1 MRTRTLDE
9 ERAHRAAI
17 TKIVDDWQ
25 AGIISLATK
34 RERIS
39 EENLFYHGDHTNSLT
54 TGKTLTLDTA
64 PVQSVPSAIAERT
77 RQLELVP
84 RSYDEEEEREEWWK
98 R

>member
-39 EENLFYHGDHTNSLT
+39 EENLFYHGDHVNSLT

-64 PVQSVPSAIAERT
+64 PVQSIPSAIAERQ

-84 RSYDEEEEREEWWK
+84 SRYAEEDEREPWWQ